1 MTPVV
6 VVSKYDSTDIKGFY
20 VELKIKMGALC
31 IVWTGLCYKVSVC
44 RLLFVNM
51 NEWDYQCCWYVVFT
65 QLMSDVMRRSQDSAA
80 AAELALVYCISS
92 LTAGC
97 RFSLE
102 NVPCLLVKFI
112 IYFVIAILFVYW
124 DG

>member
-20 VELKIKMGALC
+20 VELKIKLGALRT
-31 IVWTGLCYKVSVC
+31 VWTGLCYKVSVC

-51 NEWDYQCCWYVVFT
+51 NEWDHQCCWYVVFT
-65 QLMSDVMRRSQDSAA
+65 QLMSDVMRRSQVSAA

-92 LTAGC
+92 LTADVD
-97 RFSLE
+97 F
-102 NVPCLLVKFI
+102 P
-112 IYFVIAILFVYW
+112 
-124 DG
+124 